1 MPTMNVSLTDQLAS
15 FVESEVESGDYS
27 SQSEVVR
34 EALRLLHREKAAEQE
49 KLEILRR
56 AVMVGLDDVR
66 QGRFSTRT
74 VDQIAEDVE
83 RENDR

>member
-1 MPTMNVSLTDQLAS
+1 MPTMISLTDQLAS

-27 SQSEVVR
+27 SQSEVVT
-34 EALRLLHREKAAEQE
+34 EALRLLHREKAGEQE

-56 AVMVGLDDVR
+56 AVMVGVEDMR

-74 VDQIAEDVE
+74 VEQIAEDVE
-83 RENDR
+83 HEHGR